1 MSRKFSFT
9 VSYTVPVE
17 ELHRAITSDDMWQS
31 RFDGAETAT
40 LDLSHPEGPGTIRVH
55 MTERARQ
62 DKIPAIVRKVLK
74 NDLVLERTDHWGP
87 LDGDTAKGAF
97 AGASTGITTEME
109 GTYVMRP
116 TAEGSE
122 IEVAGTVAVKVP
134 LVGGAIEPL
143 AEQLQQ
149 RVVSSER
156 KFIQNWL
163 AATTDA

>member
-17 ELHRAITSDDMWQS
+17 ELHRAITSDELWQS
-31 RFDGAETAT
+31 RFEGAETAT
-40 LDLSHPEGPGTIRVH
+40 LNLSHPGGPGTISIR
-55 MTERARQ
+55 MTEKARP

-74 NDLVLERTDHWGP
+74 NDLVLERTDDWGP
-87 LDGDTAKGAF
+87 LDGDSARGTFGAT
-97 AGASTGITTEME
+97 SQGITTEMA
-109 GTYVMRP
+109 GTYEMRS

-143 AEQLQQ
+143 AEQVQH
-149 RVVSSER
+149 RVVESER
-156 KFIQNWL
+156 KFIQKWF
-163 AATTDA
+163 AARADA